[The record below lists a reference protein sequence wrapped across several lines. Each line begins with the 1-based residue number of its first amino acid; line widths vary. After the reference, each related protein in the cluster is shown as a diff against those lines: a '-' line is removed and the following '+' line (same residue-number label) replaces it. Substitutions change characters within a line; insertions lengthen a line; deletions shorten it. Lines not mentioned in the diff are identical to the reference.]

1 MKKILFFLLLTLQLG
16 VFAQVDTLRGPHGGR
31 IHSYMD
37 YRIEMVGC
45 NDYLEIYLYN
55 KVMDPL
61 NNYGVLG
68 DVKFY
73 YPNEVYSSSPLVPY
87 GADGFTAKIPSPI
100 YYNSRVTMNF
110 AGQAL
115 TAKFDNVC
123 SATVGGK

>member
-87 GADGFTAKIPSPI
+87 GADGFTAQDTFADLLQQPSHDELC
-100 YYNSRVTMNF
+100 R
-110 AGQAL
+110 AGAYRE
-115 TAKFDNVC
+115 V
-123 SATVGGK
+123 